1 MSMYN
6 GYVDEKDDADETYY
20 PTCRFCGKQM
30 LPDAPYHSQ
39 ADANEA
45 ATIRCDCFDA
55 RKYQDELD
63 RAKKREENII
73 KLRQRL
79 DDFTEYSNGRGVELV
94 GDLYDLL
101 LNVGTAVLDAKIL
114 KATLAV
120 GRIKVNFSVGNKSAL
135 AICFTYSDG
144 AKLEV

>member
-6 GYVDEKDDADETYY
+6 GYVDEKDDDTFY
-20 PTCRFCGKQM
+20 PTCRFCGKQT
-30 LPDAPYHSQ
+30 LPDALYANQ
-39 ADANEA
+39 AEADEA

-55 RKYQDELD
+55 RKYQDELE
-63 RAKKREENII
+63 RIKKREENII

-79 DDFTEYSNGRGVELV
+79 DDFTEYSNGRGVELA

-101 LNVGTAVLDAKIL
+101 LNVGTAILDAKIL
-114 KATLAV
+114 KATINV
-120 GRIKVNFSVGNKSAL
+120 GRIKVNFSVGSKSAL

>member
-1 MSMYN
+1 MDNKIYN
-6 GYVDEKDDADETYY
+6 GYVEEKDETYY
-20 PTCRFCGKQM
+20 PTCHFCGNRM
-30 LPDAPYHSQ
+30 LPDAIYNSQ
-39 ADANEA
+39 EDADEA
-45 ATIRCDCFDA
+45 AALRCDCFDA

-79 DDFTEYSNGRGVELV
+79 DDFTDYSNGRGVELA

-101 LNVGTAVLDAKIL
+101 LSVGTAVLDAKIL
-114 KATLAV
+114 KATINV
-120 GRIKVNFSVGNKSAL
+120 GRIKVNFTVGSKSAL

>member
-1 MSMYN
+1 MDDKIYN
-6 GYVDEKDDADETYY
+6 GYVEEKDETYY
-20 PTCRFCGKQM
+20 PTCRFCGART
-30 LPDAPYHSQ
+30 LPDAEYRNQ
-39 ADANEA
+39 AEADEA

-79 DDFTEYSNGRGVELV
+79 DDFTDYSNGRGVELE

-101 LNVGTAVLDAKIL
+101 LNIGTAVLDAKIL
-114 KATLAV
+114 KATINV
-120 GRIKVNFSVGNKSAL
+120 GRIKVNFSVGSKSAL